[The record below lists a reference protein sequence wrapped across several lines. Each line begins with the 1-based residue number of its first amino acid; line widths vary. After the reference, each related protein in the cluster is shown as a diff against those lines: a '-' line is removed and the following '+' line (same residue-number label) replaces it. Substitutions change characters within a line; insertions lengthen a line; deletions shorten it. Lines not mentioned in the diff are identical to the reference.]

1 MAKPYSLPDKIAAI
15 LKKEH
20 GISAQVEDLAKT
32 GEPGIRITVGSYQET
47 LSGVITR
54 DKISSLAARIK
65 EAQ

>member
-20 GISAQVEDLAKT
+20 GITASVEDA
-32 GEPGIRITVGSYQET
+32 GEAGIRITSGSFQET
-47 LSGVITR
+47 ISGVVTR

-65 EAQ
+65 AAAQ

>member
-1 MAKPYSLPDKIAAI
+1 MGKPYSLPDKIAAI

-20 GISAQVEDLAKT
+20 GIAAAVEDA
-32 GEPGIRITVGSYQET
+32 GEAGIRITVGSYQET

-65 EAQ
+65 AAQ